1 MDLLTPEIWAFA
13 AKLVIL
19 YLTNSQVSVALLQIG
34 DLLDK
39 FLVRTAKVKGIV
51 TVEISDN
58 TKYLTTVVVK
68 G

>member
-39 FLVRTAKVKGIV
+39 FLVRTAKVKRKV

-58 TKYLTTVVVK
+58 TKYLTRVVVK

>member
-1 MDLLTPEIWAFA
+1 M
-13 AKLVIL
+13 VL

-58 TKYLTTVVVK
+58 TKYLTKVVVK

>member
-51 TVEISDN
+51 TVEISGN
-58 TKYLTTVVVK
+58 TKYLTRVVVK

>member
-58 TKYLTTVVVK
+58 TKYLTRVVVK